1 MQAEVFAFLANTG
14 ASPATRIDTHGA
26 VVFLTGDDVYKV
38 KRAVRFPFMDFSSLE
53 KRHIACEH
61 EIAVNRR
68 NAPELYLGTVPIRR
82 VGKEFH
88 LGGARGEIVEWAVH
102 LARFDETQT
111 FDKLAERG
119 ALDLALMEPLAETI
133 ASAHAVAPRDGT
145 EAIPMFRRRLD
156 DTLDGLAAARDLF
169 PEAAVRAFSEA
180 LRAQFDSV
188 EPLLRQRASAG
199 QVRLCH
205 GDLHLRNIAL
215 HQGRPLLFDAIEF
228 DDSIATC
235 DILYDFAFLL
245 MDLTQRGLKVH
256 ANSVFNLYLW
266 KIRDIDDAIDGLAAL
281 PLFLALRAA
290 IRARVTVALSR
301 IEPKA
306 REARI
311 AEAGR
316 FFATAQGFLEPS
328 APRLI
333 AIGGLSGS
341 GKSTLAKELAAF
353 IGRAPG
359 AVHLRSDIERK
370 RLFNVKAHEP
380 LPQEAYRP
388 EVTEQVYARL
398 RSLAE
403 STLKAGQSVVVDA
416 VHAKEEERDAL
427 AAVANTLDV
436 PFAGFWLDAA
446 AEILTARVKA
456 RRNDASDADA
466 AVVEAQIGF
475 DKGAMRWRQLDACRP
490 LNELQSAALSAITLA
505 AG

>member
-1 MQAEVFAFLANTG
+1 
-14 ASPATRIDTHGA
+14 
-26 VVFLTGDDVYKV
+26 
-38 KRAVRFPFMDFSSLE
+38 
-53 KRHIACEH
+53 
-61 EIAVNRR
+61 
-68 NAPELYLGTVPIRR
+68 
-82 VGKEFH
+82 
-88 LGGARGEIVEWAVH
+88 
-102 LARFDETQT
+102 
-111 FDKLAERG
+111 
-119 ALDLALMEPLAETI
+119 
-133 ASAHAVAPRDGT
+133 
-145 EAIPMFRRRLD
+145 
-156 DTLDGLAAARDLF
+156 
-169 PEAAVRAFSEA
+169 
-180 LRAQFDSV
+180 
-188 EPLLRQRASAG
+188 
-199 QVRLCH
+199 
-205 GDLHLRNIAL
+205 
-215 HQGRPLLFDAIEF
+215 
-228 DDSIATC
+228 
-235 DILYDFAFLL
+235 